1 MAHPALPPAAGVVS
15 RRWILA
21 AVAGTVLLAAPYAL
35 PEFWLRVLI
44 GICLWAGLAQSW
56 NIIGGYT
63 GYLNFGHGA
72 FFGIGAYAT
81 ALGMTRLGLPLAVT
95 LVLGGLLTMAVAL
108 VIGVPTL
115 RLRGPY
121 FAIATWAFAEMV
133 KQLALV
139 LPFTGGAYG
148 AQIVTPL
155 NDALVYYVMFG
166 MLLVTM
172 GTTWWLMERSAFG
185 YRLRAIREH
194 EVAAETLGIDTT
206 TAKLHAFV
214 LSAFFPGVFGGIYA
228 YWISFVHPH
237 SVLDAL
243 ITDQMVVM
251 VLLGGLGTFYGPL
264 VGATVLWLLN
274 RVIWTYW
281 GDSVTY
287 MTLLGLAVC
296 LVVLYLPNGVVG
308 LWEGRRGGGAWR
320 DNLRHILGR
329 LGVNR

>member
-1 MAHPALPPAAGVVS
+1 MAHPALPPAVGVVP

-21 AVAGTVLLAAPYAL
+21 AVAGTVLLTAPYLL

-81 ALGMTRLGLPLAVT
+81 ALGMGRLGLPLAVT
-95 LVLGGLLTMAVAL
+95 LVLGGLLTTAVAL
-108 VIGVPTL
+108 VIGMPTL

-148 AQIVTPL
+148 AQLVTPL
-155 NDALVYYVMFG
+155 NDPLVYYLMFG

-172 GTTWWLMERSAFG
+172 GTTWWLMERSGFG

-206 TAKLHAFV
+206 IAKLQAFG

-228 YWISFVHPH
+228 YWISFVHPQ

-264 VGATVLWLLN
+264 VGATILWLLN

-281 GDSVTY
+281 GESVIY
-287 MTLLGLAVC
+287 LTLLGLAVC

-308 LWEGRRGGGAWR
+308 LWEGPRRGGTWR
-320 DNLRHILGR
+320 NNLRQILGR